1 MSSALHFAAARDGD
15 GRERNRRRERE
26 RIAVKVE
33 NEVFI
38 ADIEATC

>member
-15 GRERNRRRERE
+15 GRERKRRRVRE
-26 RIAVKVE
+26 RIAVNAE

-38 ADIEATC
+38 ADTEATC